1 MKRIFGLIGA
11 LVLVLAVAGAVWAA
25 ETKEEKALNKQAG
38 EISATAKTSQGEK
51 VVMGRLEKEFN
62 VTNTQVQ
69 GLRDKKLG
77 YGEIAVVLSLSS
89 KMTGGVTDANI
100 QQVMTLRQG
109 PPTMGWGEIARKL
122 GTKLGPTVSRV
133 RTMNRE
139 TNREMNREMNAGK
152 EKGMGSHQGQQGDMG
167 REGMGREGAGGGS
180 GMSHGKGR

>member
-38 EISATAKTSQGEK
+38 EISATAKTNQGEK

-62 VTNTQVQ
+62 VTDAQVQ

-109 PPTMGWGEIARKL
+109 PPTMGWGEIAKKL
-122 GTKLGPTVSRV
+122 GAKLGPTVSQV

-139 TNREMNREMNAGK
+139 TSREMKGGK
-152 EKGMGSHQGQQGDMG
+152 EQGMGSHQGQQGNMG
-167 REGMGREGAGGGS
+167 HEGMGREGAGGGS

>member
-1 MKRIFGLIGA
+1 MVKQSRYIMFSALMLSLITMGTA
-11 LVLVLAVAGAVWAA
+11 LAA

-62 VTNTQVQ
+62 VTDTQVQ

-109 PPTMGWGEIARKL
+109 PPTMGWGEIAKKL
-122 GTKLGPTVSRV
+122 GTKLGPTISQV

-139 TNREMNREMNAGK
+139 TNREMKAGK
-152 EKGMGSHQGQQGDMG
+152 EKGMGSHQGQQGNMG
-167 REGMGREGAGGGS
+167 HEGMGREGAGGGS

>member
-11 LVLVLAVAGAVWAA
+11 LVLVFGMMSAALAA

-51 VVMGRLEKEFN
+51 VVMGRLEREFK
-62 VTNTQVQ
+62 VTDTQVQ

-89 KMTGGVTDANI
+89 KMTGGSTDANI

-109 PPTMGWGEIARKL
+109 PPTMGWGEIAKKL
-122 GTKLGPTVSRV
+122 GTKLGPTVSQV
-133 RTMNRE
+133 RTMNRDA
-139 TNREMNREMNAGK
+139 NREMKGGK
-152 EKGMGSHQGQQGDMG
+152 EQGMGSHQGQQGDMG
-167 REGMGREGAGGGS
+167 HEGMGREGAGGGS

>member
-1 MKRIFGLIGA
+1 MKRIFGSIGA
-11 LVLVLAVAGAVWAA
+11 LVLVFGMMSAALAA

-38 EISATAKTSQGEK
+38 EISATAKTNQGEK

-62 VTNTQVQ
+62 VTDTQVQ
-69 GLRDKKLG
+69 GLRDQKLG

-109 PPTMGWGEIARKL
+109 PPTMGWGEIAKKL
-122 GTKLGPTVSRV
+122 GTKLGPTVSQV

-139 TNREMNREMNAGK
+139 TSREMKGGK
-152 EKGMGSHQGQQGDMG
+152 EQGMGSHQGQQGDMG
-167 REGMGREGAGGGS
+167 HEGMGREGSGGGS

>member
-62 VTNTQVQ
+62 VTDTQVQ

-89 KMTGGVTDANI
+89 KMAGGVTDANI

-109 PPTMGWGEIARKL
+109 PPTMGWGEIAKKL
-122 GTKLGPTVSRV
+122 GAKLGPTVSQV

-139 TNREMNREMNAGK
+139 TSREMKGGK
-152 EKGMGSHQGQQGDMG
+152 EQGMGSHQGQQGNMG
-167 REGMGREGAGGGS
+167 HEGMGREGAGGGS

>member
-38 EISATAKTSQGEK
+38 EISATAKTNQGEK

-62 VTNTQVQ
+62 VTDAQVQ

-109 PPTMGWGEIARKL
+109 PPTMGWGAIAKKL
-122 GTKLGPTVSRV
+122 GAKLGPTVSQV

-139 TNREMNREMNAGK
+139 TSREMKGGK
-152 EKGMGSHQGQQGDMG
+152 EQGMGSHQGQQGNMG
-167 REGMGREGAGGGS
+167 HEGMGREGAGGGS